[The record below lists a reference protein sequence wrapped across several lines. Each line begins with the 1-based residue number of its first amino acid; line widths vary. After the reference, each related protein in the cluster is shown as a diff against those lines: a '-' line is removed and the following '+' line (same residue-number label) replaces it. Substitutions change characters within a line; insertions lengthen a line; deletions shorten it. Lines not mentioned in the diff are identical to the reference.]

1 MSLKKYLAYSFGT
14 LWTVVLIIA
23 LIATIIHQVRF
34 QDSATHLH
42 LKFEV
47 TTLESQNAQLGFQ
60 KYELEYSLYKREQEI
75 IKMLNTPY
83 YE

>member
-23 LIATIIHQVRF
+23 LIATIIHQVHF
-34 QDSATHLH
+34 QDSPAELH

-47 TTLESQNAQLGFQ
+47 TSLESQNAQLGFQ
-60 KYELEYSLYKREQEI
+60 KYELEYSLYKREQKI
-75 IKMLNTPY
+75 IEMLNTPY

>member
-1 MSLKKYLAYSFGT
+1 MSLKKYLTYSFIT

-23 LIATIIHQVRF
+23 LIASIIHQIRF
-34 QDSATHLH
+34 QDSATHLN
-42 LKFEV
+42 LNREV
-47 TTLESQNAQLGFQ
+47 ASLEFQNAQLEG
-60 KYELEYSLYKREQEI
+60 SLYKREQEI